1 MASQHASH
9 DQGGYA
15 FGGYTSGGGGWAD
28 PLPGILRDMV
38 NERAVGILL
47 ECILVVMFF
56 DS

>member
-9 DQGGYA
+9 DQVGMHSGGIHPV
-15 FGGYTSGGGGWAD
+15 GGGWAD

-38 NERAVGILL
+38 NEQAVGILL